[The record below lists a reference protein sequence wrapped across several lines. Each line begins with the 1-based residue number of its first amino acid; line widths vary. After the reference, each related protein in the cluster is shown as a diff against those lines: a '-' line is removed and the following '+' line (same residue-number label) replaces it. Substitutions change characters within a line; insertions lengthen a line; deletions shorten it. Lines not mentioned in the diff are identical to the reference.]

1 MRMISALRDDIR
13 RVERYRFASKNE
25 CFDIFFVLI
34 NSCVRIK
41 LIIIVR
47 FLWRCIYVIFF
58 TQLIVENL
66 S

>member
-13 RVERYRFASKNE
+13 RVKQYRFASKNE
-25 CFDIFFVLI
+25 CFDVFFVLI
-34 NSCVRIK
+34 NSYVQIR

-47 FLWRCIYVIFF
+47 SLWRCICVIVF
-58 TQLIVENL
+58 TQLIVKNL